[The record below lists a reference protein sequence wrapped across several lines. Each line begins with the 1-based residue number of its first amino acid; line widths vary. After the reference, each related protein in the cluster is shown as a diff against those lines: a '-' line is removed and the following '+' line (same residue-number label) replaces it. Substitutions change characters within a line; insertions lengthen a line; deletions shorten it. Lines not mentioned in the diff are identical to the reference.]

1 MIGRTLSHFRI
12 TAELGSGA
20 MGVVYRAEDT
30 KLGRDVALK
39 VLPEDMASDPERLER
54 FKREAQA
61 IAALN
66 HPNIVTI
73 HSVEEAD
80 GVHLLTMELVKG
92 KSLDQLLPTGGFQI
106 ADALAAAS
114 RGARRMLERV

>member
-1 MIGRTLSHFRI
+1 MSAGVRPPCGPALNRYNRRTLISRELSHFRI
-12 TAELGSGA
+12 VAELGSGA
-20 MGVVYRAEDT
+20 MGEVYRAEDT

-39 VLPEDMASDPERLER
+39 LLPEEMAADPERLER

-73 HSVEEAD
+73 YSVEEAD
-80 GVHLLTMELVKG
+80 GVHLLTMELVAPEG
-92 KSLDQLLPTGGFQI
+92 MVQGLQ
-106 ADALAAAS
+106 DA
-114 RGARRMLERV
+114 R